1 MSGVSR
7 PVISAQDGPHPRLIA
22 VVRRHLATPS
32 RAPIPAHTRDAFEQ
46 VAARLAR
53 EPTWPIVLDS
63 GCGTGA
69 STRALAVAHPK
80 AWVIGIDRSAA
91 RLAHGPLGS
100 PTTMPPNLVIV
111 RAEVAAFWRLARAA
125 GWRLWRHFLLYPNPW
140 PKPEHLMRRWHGH
153 PAFADLLA
161 LGGEIRLRTNWRVYA
176 EEFALALNVAG
187 HQATLMHVDA
197 TAPPMSPFEA
207 KYLASAQVLI
217 ELRAAL
223 ESVERG
229 LP

>member
-63 GCGTGA
+63 GC
-69 STRALAVAHPK
+69 
-80 AWVIGIDRSAA
+80 
-91 RLAHGPLGS
+91 GPLGS

>member
-1 MSGVSR
+1 MTGASR
-7 PVISAQDGPHPRLIA
+7 LVASPQSGPHPRLVE

-32 RAPIPAHTRDAFEQ
+32 RAPVPAHTREAFEQ

-53 EPTWPIVLDS
+53 EPTRPIVLDS

-69 STRALAVAHPK
+69 STRALAITHPE

-91 RLAHGPLGS
+91 RLARGPLAS
-100 PTTMPPNLVIV
+100 PATMPPNLLLA
-111 RAEVAAFWRLARAA
+111 RAEAAAFWRLARVAC
-125 GWRLWRHFLLYPNPW
+125 WRLRRHWLLYPNPW

-176 EEFALALNVAG
+176 EEFALALGVAG
-187 HQATLMHVDA
+187 VAATLGPVDA
-197 TAPPMSPFEA
+197 STDSLSPFEA
-207 KYLASAQVLI
+207 KYAASGHDLGEV
-217 ELRAAL
+217 RAEA
-223 ESVERG
+223 G
-229 LP
+229 